1 MVGITNEA
9 NILVNGTECKALLDT
24 GSTVSTISQTF
35 YDKLSD
41 KVPIK
46 PLSEL
51 LRVEGASGHEIPY
64 VGYVELDVTVPD
76 VEKGENIPVL
86 LLVVSETNY
95 NSKVPILLGT
105 NALVPFMYI
114 FSEQVCKSKENRLC
128 SWQTAFRTI
137 KVQDNSLRRQNY
149 SLGVVKST
157 SEVRIRSNCS
167 LIVNGVVDN
176 KLTYRNCLISTNSC
190 SRSVLPEDVEL
201 TPIVS
206 YYDQNSKMELPI
218 RVSNLSSRTIVIP
231 ERAVLCEI
239 QPVDLAD
246 FPTTDSVDS
255 RDENDFLS
263 KFDMTGIK
271 LNPESE
277 KSFKELLLNWRD
289 IFSQHDLDLGHT
301 KLAKH
306 RIDLIDET
314 PFKQRYR
321 RIPPTM
327 YDEVK
332 NHLQQLLESGVIRKS
347 HSPWASNI
355 VLVRK
360 KCGALRICI
369 DYRQLNKRTI
379 KDSYALPRIE
389 ELLDC
394 LSGSKYF
401 SVLDM
406 KSGYHQVE
414 IEEEHKPRTAFT
426 VGPLGFWEM
435 NYLAFGLCNAPST
448 YQRIMEECLG
458 DLNHK
463 ICLIYLDDLII
474 FSKTVEEHF
483 ERLEKVFQKIK
494 EHNLKFTPKKCKFF
508 QEKVRY
514 VGHIVSEAGIEADP
528 AKTEKVLN
536 WPTPK
541 NSDEVRQ
548 FLGFAGYY
556 RKFVPGFSKIARPLN
571 DLLVGHPAKKM
582 RKGKLGSVQTP
593 DWKWG
598 SEQQVAF
605 DKLKSLLTSP
615 PILGYA
621 QYGKSF
627 ILHTDASHEGLGA
640 VLYQEQQGHKRVIAY
655 ASRGLSQSERN
666 YAAHKLEFLALKWA
680 IVDKFHDYLYGSE
693 FVVFTDNNPIT
704 YVLTSAKLDATGHRW
719 LAALSAY
726 NFSIKYRTGGSSA
739 DADGLSR
746 LPGCKR
752 DELETISND
761 SIKAISKACQL
772 DNYFETLCLSTQV
785 ISEVTSDF
793 DIDPLDMNTRYWRR
807 AQRADPVIGELMG
820 FVNNKQRPPAKY
832 LGKHKELVP
841 YIREFDHFIMKRG
854 ILYRKYNS
862 DIGEKFQLVLPQQ
875 YHEEVLRGLHDDVG
889 HLGRDK
895 TLGLV
900 RERFYWPKMASS
912 VDQKIKNCWRCTTRK
927 TPTNIRAPL
936 VSIKTSQ
943 PLELVSLD
951 YLSLEM
957 SKGGYAYILVVT
969 DHFTKY
975 AQAYATTNQSAQ
987 TTANV
992 FFNQFVVH
1000 YGFPRRIHSDQGRQF
1015 EGQLIKE
1022 LCKIAGID
1030 KSRTTS
1036 YHSMGNGCTERFNKT
1051 LLNML
1056 GTLELDKKKDWK
1068 RYLAPLVHAYN
1079 STIHDT
1085 TGFSPYYLMFGKE
1098 PRLAV
1103 DVALGLPEMPGKQ
1116 NPSKFV
1122 ASLRKRLMEAYNLA
1136 KAETNKSQAHQK
1148 RNYDLRVRGSSLRV
1162 GDRVLVKAVA
1172 FEGKHKL
1179 ANRWQEPPY
1188 IVVAQPNIEIP
1199 VFKVKR
1205 EDGSGEPRVLHRNML
1220 LPIGSLP
1227 IPNDKPRVTKRR
1239 STSFS
1244 SQRGGDR
1251 SDHDLKFS
1259 ESSSDSEE
1267 EVMIVVNKNKKP
1279 VNSDSS
1285 IVDETDSKWSGFRH

>member
-1 MVGITNEA
+1 
-9 NILVNGTECKALLDT
+9 
-24 GSTVSTISQTF
+24 
-35 YDKLSD
+35 
-41 KVPIK
+41 
-46 PLSEL
+46 
-51 LRVEGASGHEIPY
+51 
-64 VGYVELDVTVPD
+64 
-76 VEKGENIPVL
+76 
-86 LLVVSETNY
+86 
-95 NSKVPILLGT
+95 
-105 NALVPFMYI
+105 
-114 FSEQVCKSKENRLC
+114 
-128 SWQTAFRTI
+128 
-137 KVQDNSLRRQNY
+137 
-149 SLGVVKST
+149 
-157 SEVRIRSNCS
+157 
-167 LIVNGVVDN
+167 
-176 KLTYRNCLISTNSC
+176 
-190 SRSVLPEDVEL
+190 
-201 TPIVS
+201 
-206 YYDQNSKMELPI
+206 MELPI
-218 RVSNLSSRTIVIP
+218 KVSNLSSRTVVIP

-246 FPTTDSVDS
+246 FPTTDSVDIDS

-426 VGPLGFWEM
+426 VGPLGFWKM

-448 YQRIMEECLG
+448 YQGIMEECLG

-483 ERLEKVFQKIK
+483 KRLEKVFQKIK

-514 VGHIVSEAGIEADP
+514 VGHIVSEPGIEADP

-536 WPTPK
+536 WPNPK

-548 FLGFAGYY
+548 LLGFAGYY

-582 RKGKLGSVQTP
+582 RKGKLSSVQTP

-621 QYGKSF
+621 QYGKPF
-627 ILHTDASHEGLGA
+627 ILHTDPSHEGLGA

-726 NFSIKYRTGGSSA
+726 NFSI
-739 DADGLSR
+739 
-746 LPGCKR
+746 
-752 DELETISND
+752 
-761 SIKAISKACQL
+761 
-772 DNYFETLCLSTQV
+772 
-785 ISEVTSDF
+785 
-793 DIDPLDMNTRYWRR
+793 
-807 AQRADPVIGELMG
+807 
-820 FVNNKQRPPAKY
+820 
-832 LGKHKELVP
+832 
-841 YIREFDHFIMKRG
+841 
-854 ILYRKYNS
+854 
-862 DIGEKFQLVLPQQ
+862 
-875 YHEEVLRGLHDDVG
+875 
-889 HLGRDK
+889 
-895 TLGLV
+895 
-900 RERFYWPKMASS
+900 
-912 VDQKIKNCWRCTTRK
+912 
-927 TPTNIRAPL
+927 
-936 VSIKTSQ
+936 
-943 PLELVSLD
+943 
-951 YLSLEM
+951 
-957 SKGGYAYILVVT
+957 
-969 DHFTKY
+969 
-975 AQAYATTNQSAQ
+975 
-987 TTANV
+987 
-992 FFNQFVVH
+992 
-1000 YGFPRRIHSDQGRQF
+1000 
-1015 EGQLIKE
+1015 
-1022 LCKIAGID
+1022 
-1030 KSRTTS
+1030 
-1036 YHSMGNGCTERFNKT
+1036 
-1051 LLNML
+1051 
-1056 GTLELDKKKDWK
+1056 
-1068 RYLAPLVHAYN
+1068 
-1079 STIHDT
+1079 
-1085 TGFSPYYLMFGKE
+1085 
-1098 PRLAV
+1098 
-1103 DVALGLPEMPGKQ
+1103 
-1116 NPSKFV
+1116 
-1122 ASLRKRLMEAYNLA
+1122 
-1136 KAETNKSQAHQK
+1136 
-1148 RNYDLRVRGSSLRV
+1148 
-1162 GDRVLVKAVA
+1162 
-1172 FEGKHKL
+1172 
-1179 ANRWQEPPY
+1179 
-1188 IVVAQPNIEIP
+1188 
-1199 VFKVKR
+1199 
-1205 EDGSGEPRVLHRNML
+1205 
-1220 LPIGSLP
+1220 
-1227 IPNDKPRVTKRR
+1227 
-1239 STSFS
+1239 
-1244 SQRGGDR
+1244 
-1251 SDHDLKFS
+1251 
-1259 ESSSDSEE
+1259 
-1267 EVMIVVNKNKKP
+1267 
-1279 VNSDSS
+1279 
-1285 IVDETDSKWSGFRH
+1285 